1 MQGHLTVLEG
11 SVHLA
16 SMIRPY
22 FDGARNFNGTG
33 VQITPD
39 LLEQK

>member
-11 SVHLA
+11 SVHLV
-16 SMIRPY
+16 SLIDFY
-22 FDGARNFNGTG
+22 FYDSRNFNGTG
-33 VQITPD
+33 VQITPE